1 MKEKIKNFFGALLG
15 YTIVFNVIF
24 GVPITVYFWI
34 KEHRRVTRIKNVVEE
49 IANETLVEKP
59 DLE

>member
-1 MKEKIKNFFGALLG
+1 MKKKIGDFFGALLG

-24 GVPITVYFWI
+24 VPVMVYFWI
-34 KEHRRVTRIKNVVEE
+34 KEHRRVTRLKNAVEE